1 MERPGWRGED
11 TSLRFTQKQ
20 NAAVRHRET
29 RERASDNVFVS
40 IVLYSPQLGL
50 GGSCGKPLEVDR
62 GSERQGAGGRE
73 RHTSLLRTLNI
84 QRKPLR
90 SDVQPN

>member
-40 IVLYSPQLGL
+40 IVSHRAVQPTTGPGGQLWETP
-50 GGSCGKPLEVDR
+50 GGGQRLRETGGR
-62 GSERQGAGGRE
+62 RQGKTHFSTA
-73 RHTSLLRTLNI
+73 HIKYSAQTFT
-84 QRKPLR
+84 K
-90 SDVQPN
+90 